1 MDAGPSLPAAHGLK
15 FTDTHCHLDLQAFD
29 PDREVV
35 IERAFGAG
43 VNRLLIPALDLP
55 SSRRIVALATARP
68 GIFAAIGVHP
78 TEIEGIAGG
87 TLEELGKLA
96 SGPRVVAIGEI
107 GLDYYWIAED
117 AARARQRAALEQLL
131 DLARQVHRPVIL
143 HLRESGDA
151 EGGPCSTDLL
161 AILRH
166 WLTGLRAQNHP
177 LSHRPGVL
185 HSFAGTLETALQAME
200 LGLYIGVTGPVTYKN
215 AAARR
220 QVIASLPLDRLLLET
235 DSPFL
240 SPVPHRGERNEPA
253 FLTHIAD
260 KIAEI
265 QSRTLP
271 EVARVTEDNAA
282 RLFAWG
288 ETV

>member
-1 MDAGPSLPAAHGLK
+1 
-15 FTDTHCHLDLQAFD
+15 
-29 PDREVV
+29 
-35 IERAFGAG
+35 
-43 VNRLLIPALDLP
+43 
-55 SSRRIVALATARP
+55 
-68 GIFAAIGVHP
+68 
-78 TEIEGIAGG
+78 
-87 TLEELGKLA
+87 
-96 SGPRVVAIGEI
+96 
-107 GLDYYWIAED
+107 
-117 AARARQRAALEQLL
+117 
-131 DLARQVHRPVIL
+131 
-143 HLRESGDA
+143 
-151 EGGPCSTDLL
+151 
-161 AILRH
+161 
-166 WLTGLRAQNHP
+166 
-177 LSHRPGVL
+177 
-185 HSFAGTLETALQAME
+185 ME